1 MVLRILLLS
10 MLFVISGCGNY
21 SDNNISKDTKEAQ
34 QDESETKDEDI
45 SDYYIVISK
54 SETDKVITL
63 SSVTT
68 GQEEIFLYS
77 GTTDIKDKYNEAL
90 SMEQINIGEVI
101 TIAYER
107 EDDKNY
113 KLTDIKIP
121 KEIWTYDEV
130 SEIQVD
136 ELKQMITIGNKKYR
150 YGENLLVL
158 SNGETIKL
166 NEINDLDIM
175 SIKGNGKYVYS
186 IIVSQGHGYIRLKND
201 DTYLGGWIDAG
212 GKVIQV
218 ITDKMLLTVPEGS
231 QKLTV
236 TKDGK
241 SASTDITIKR
251 DEQLVVDIESMQDSI
266 TETGRINFKVTPK
279 KAVLTINGKKTDYSE
294 VVELPYGAYS
304 LILKAN
310 GYETLSK
317 KLVVQ
322 SSFATIELDLNK
334 KEEESNDSNGAAS
347 GDSGTGSGTANTT
360 NNSNPTQG
368 SQNAGRSNNPTN
380 SENAEQPNNT
390 SNSEEAKETSYKIYI
405 HGPEDAEVY
414 FDGVYKGIIP
424 VIMEKTTGSHTFSIR
439 KSGYIT
445 KSYTVAITDDNEDT
459 NLVFPNLTKETN
471 NTKGNR

>member
-1 MVLRILLLS
+1 MF
-10 MLFVISGCGNY
+10 LFISGCKNY
-21 SDNNISKDTKEAQ
+21 ANQDFSRETKEDQ
-34 QDESETKDEDI
+34 QFENETKDEDI
-45 SDYYIVISK
+45 SDYYIVINK
-54 SETDKVITL
+54 DETDNVITL
-63 SSVTT
+63 SSVAT

-77 GTTDIKDKYNEAL
+77 GTTNIKDKYNEAL
-90 SMEQINIGEVI
+90 SMDQINIGEVI

-107 EDDKNY
+107 EDEKNY

-130 SEIQVD
+130 SQIQVD
-136 ELKQMITIGNKKYR
+136 ELKQMLTIGDKKYR
-150 YGENLLVL
+150 YGENLFVS
-158 SNGETIKL
+158 SNGEALRL
-166 NEINDLDIM
+166 NEINDFDVL

-201 DTYLGGWIDAG
+201 DAYIGGWIDVG

-218 ITDKMLLTVPEGS
+218 ITDKMLLTVPEGNHP
-231 QKLTV
+231 LTV

-241 SASTDITIKR
+241 SASTDIHVKR
-251 DEQLVVDIESMQDSI
+251 DEQLVVDIEDMQDSI
-266 TETGRINFKVTPK
+266 RETGRINFKVTPK
-279 KAVLTINGKKTDYSE
+279 KAILTINGKKTDHSE
-294 VVELPYGAYS
+294 VVELPYGQYS

-317 KLVVQ
+317 KLVVK
-322 SSFATIELDLNK
+322 SVFATIELDLIK
-334 KEEESNDSNGAAS
+334 KEEDTKESDADTS
-347 GDSGTGSGTANTT
+347 GNSSAGSGTANTT
-360 NNSNPTQG
+360 NNSNPI
-368 SQNAGRSNNPTN
+368 SSNQNTGDNNN
-380 SENAEQPNNT
+380 SANSKNAENQDKT
-390 SNSEEAKETSYKIYI
+390 STSEESKETSNKIYI
-405 HGPEDAEVY
+405 HAPEDAEVY

-445 KSYTVAITDDNEDT
+445 KSYTVTIMDDNEDT